1 MLIPYRGQLP
11 QVDSSALIQPGV
23 QVIGDVRI
31 GAESSL
37 WFNVVARGDINS
49 IRIGRRT
56 NVQDGTVIHVC
67 SDRPVVVGD
76 EVTIGHNAT
85 IHGCTIGDGCLI
97 GMGSIV
103 LDGAVLG
110 AEVLLA
116 AGSLVAPGSQFPP
129 GTLVMGSPARVKRE
143 LQPEEIAVLRQ
154 SAANYVTLLQNYR

>member
-11 QVDSSALIQPGV
+11 QVDSSALIQPGA
-23 QVIGDVRI
+23 QIIGDVRI

-37 WFNVVARGDINS
+37 WFNVVARGDINN

>member
-11 QVDSSALIQPGV
+11 QVDSSALIQPGA

>member
-1 MLIPYRGQLP
+1 MLIPYRGQRP
-11 QVDSSALIQPGV
+11 QIDSSALIQPSA
-23 QVIGDVRI
+23 QVVGNVGI

-49 IRIGRRT
+49 IRIGTRT

-67 SDRPVVVGD
+67 SDRSVTIGN

-103 LDGAVLG
+103 LDGAVLEAG
-110 AEVLLA
+110 VLVA
-116 AGSLVAPGSQFPP
+116 AGSLVAPGSHFPA
-129 GTLVMGSPARVKRE
+129 GVLVMGRPAVVKRV
-143 LQPEEIAVLRQ
+143 LQAEEILALRQ
-154 SAANYVTLLQNYR
+154 SAANYVELLQNYR